1 MTKFRS
7 KLKKKAGT
15 KQVSK
20 GQSSISNPG
29 VTKFRAK
36 AKSRFFQ
43 SNLLISEYFSCD
55 KMFRV

>member
-7 KLKKKAGT
+7 KLKKKVGT

-20 GQSSISNPG
+20 GQSSISNPA
-29 VTKFRAK
+29 VTKHRSK

-43 SNLLISEYFSCD
+43 SNLLISKYVDGC
-55 KMFRV
+55 